1 MTPERHIRI
10 LGVGVSPS
18 AGVSKGMIDNIQ
30 QATEAILNSVEK
42 AERSSGT
49 HIVAAHVSIAGGHI
63 SSINNKG
70 VISVPNRNH
79 PIDRQEIGRALEAA
93 RSLSIPTNREIIHV
107 LPRYYMVDGQE
118 HVTDPTGM
126 YGQRLD
132 VETHV
137 ITGAVTAIQNLTK
150 CVEGAGVQ
158 AEDLVLAPLAS
169 AEAVLERE
177 EKEQGVILVDIGG
190 GSTDIAV
197 FVDGAV
203 YYTSVLPVGGYH
215 LTHDLVAGLR
225 VPFSAAEQA
234 KERYGNVVPS
244 SIDID
249 STVEVESF
257 GSQGQRSIPRRRMAE
272 ILQARAEE
280 MLEMVFLDVKRAG
293 FDEML
298 AAGVVLTG
306 GTANLQG
313 IVPLAEQVMRMPVR
327 VGVPSGLVG
336 LSDVLVNPAYATSVG
351 LLQWA
356 MRETEANLNYYA
368 RPRPAAGD
376 WLKRLGG
383 WVRALLPQ

>member
-1 MTPERHIRI
+1 
-10 LGVGVSPS
+10 
-18 AGVSKGMIDNIQ
+18 
-30 QATEAILNSVEK
+30 
-42 AERSSGT
+42 
-49 HIVAAHVSIAGGHI
+49 
-63 SSINNKG
+63 
-70 VISVPNRNH
+70 
-79 PIDRQEIGRALEAA
+79 
-93 RSLSIPTNREIIHV
+93 
-107 LPRYYMVDGQE
+107 MVDGQE

-158 AEDLVLAPLAS
+158 AEELVLAPLAS

-225 VPFSAAEQA
+225 VPFSAAEIA
-234 KERYGNVVPS
+234 KERHGHVMPS
-244 SIDID
+244 GIDID
-249 STVEVESF
+249 DTVDIESF
-257 GSQGQRSIPRRRMAE
+257 GSQGQKSIPRRRMAE

-280 MLEMVFLDVKRAG
+280 MLEMVYLDVKRAG

-356 MRETEANLNYYA
+356 MRETEANVNYYG
-368 RPRPAAGD
+368 RPSPAPAVGD